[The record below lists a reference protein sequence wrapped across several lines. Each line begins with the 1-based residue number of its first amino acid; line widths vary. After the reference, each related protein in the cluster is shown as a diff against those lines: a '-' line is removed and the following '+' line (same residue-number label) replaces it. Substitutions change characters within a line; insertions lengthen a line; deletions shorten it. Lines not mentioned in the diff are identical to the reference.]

1 MIPSPDPS
9 AEAAP
14 LYALLYR
21 SVASA
26 ALTVGDVLDIFE
38 TSKRR
43 NAQRGVTGLLLYTGV
58 SLGAVETPRPT
69 GGPLPDD
76 PSPDGRVDQFV
87 QWLEGPEDAVRE
99 LYGAISRDPR
109 HHGCEVLL
117 AGPSA
122 ELVGSTNRLFPD
134 WSMRFGRVPALPVTV
149 VGLRR
154 AADRLRQR
162 RSVGAV
168 SEATRHR
175 ASTAAETAERRPGL
189 AGS

>member
-1 MIPSPDPS
+1 MTPFSDPS
-9 AEAAP
+9 AEASP

-26 ALTVGDVLDIFE
+26 ALTVGDVLDIFA
-38 TSKRR
+38 TSKRH
-43 NAQRGVTGLLLYTGV
+43 NAGREVTGLLLYTGV
-58 SLGAVETPRPT
+58 SLGTGETPRPT
-69 GGPLPDD
+69 DG

-87 QWLEGPEDAVRE
+87 QWLEGPESAVRE
-99 LYGAISRDPR
+99 LYEAISRDPR

-122 ELVGSTNRLFPD
+122 ELVGSADRLFPD
-134 WSMRFGRVPALPVTV
+134 WSMRFGQVPALPATV

-162 RSVGAV
+162 RSAEAV

-175 ASTAAETAERRPGL
+175 ASTAAETAERRPGW